1 MTKLTDNK
9 DILISVIV
17 INFNNKAGLEKT
29 LESIKEQDVSCYEV
43 IFIDGGSTDGSLD
56 VANGYSFLFSTTL
69 IGQDTGIYNAMNLG
83 IERACGRYLLF
94 LNSGDYLFDVN
105 VFNTVYANV
114 SAGADDTL
122 LFGYAEIISDMTS
135 WLFPLV
141 KISNDSSSLRQWLNH
156 HEPTHQAM
164 FFPKKYCL
172 NYPFDEQLLIIADKK
187 FKRGALEQ
195 LDYSF
200 IPLPLVKFS
209 LGGVSSH
216 INDLNQLKTFFR
228 DYQKYYI
235 SEKITL
241 SNLLSLIKADLKVT
255 IKYMLQK
262 TLHKDF
268 WRFLGVF
275 KSKI

>member
-1 MTKLTDNK
+1 MRELKIRK
-9 DILISVIV
+9 DALISVVV
-17 INFNNKAGLEKT
+17 INLNNKLGLEKT
-29 LESIKEQDVSCYEV
+29 LESIKIQAASCYEV
-43 IFIDGGSTDGSLD
+43 IYIDGGSTDGSLD
-56 VANGYSFLFSTTL
+56 VADSYAELFSDSL
-69 IGQDTGIYNAMNLG
+69 VGQDTGIYNAMNFG
-83 IERACGRYLLF
+83 IQKSSGKYILF
-94 LNSGDYLFDVN
+94 LNSGDYLLDSDVLKI
-105 VFNTVYANV
+105 V
-114 SAGADDTL
+114 SSKINSVASNAL
-122 LFGYAEIISDMTS
+122 IFGYAEIISDYS
-135 WLFPLV
+135 KWLWPPP
-141 KISNDSSSLRQWLNH
+141 KKSENPSSLRDWITH
-156 HEPTHQAM
+156 HEPNHQSM
-164 FFPKKYCL
+164 FFPRKYCL
-172 NYPFDEQLLIIADKK
+172 RNPFDEQLVIIADKK

-216 INDLNQLKTFFR
+216 INNLSQLKTFFR